1 MVWQHFHGRTFG
13 RKCHVRLNFQ
23 MLPSAR
29 QAYFRGKLATAVF
42 FGTFLLV
49 ERLEFNKF
57 TK

>member
-1 MVWQHFHGRTFG
+1 MVWQHFHGWTFG
-13 RKCHVRLNFQ
+13 RKCHVRLNIQ
-23 MLPSAR
+23 TLPSAR
-29 QAYFRGKLATAVF
+29 QAYFRGKLTTTVF